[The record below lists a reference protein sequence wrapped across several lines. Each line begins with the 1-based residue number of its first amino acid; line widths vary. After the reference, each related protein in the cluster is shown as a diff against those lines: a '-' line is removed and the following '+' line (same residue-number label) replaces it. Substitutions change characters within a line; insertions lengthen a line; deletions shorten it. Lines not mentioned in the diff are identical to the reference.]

1 MKMNY
6 DTLVN
11 EQGYTYF
18 GSLGDYSLY
27 IKIDNIEDNYYYK
40 AYILWHENVR
50 KNGQE
55 KLISNVDL
63 DLIKIAMIEI
73 DKTDNNDEREM
84 HVSLINDL
92 LGI

>member
-1 MKMNY
+1 MNY

-27 IKIDNIEDNYYYK
+27 INIEDNYYYK
-40 AYILWHENVR
+40 AYILWHENV
-50 KNGQE
+50 KSYGQE
-55 KLISNVDL
+55 KLISNVEL
-63 DLIKIAMIEI
+63 NLIKIAMTEI

>member
-18 GSLGDYSLY
+18 GSLGDYDLY
-27 IKIDNIEDNYYYK
+27 IKLDNIEDNYYYK
-40 AYILWHENVR
+40 AYILWHENV
-50 KNGQE
+50 KSYGQE
-55 KLISNVDL
+55 KLINNVEL
-63 DLIKIAMIEI
+63 DLIKIAMTEI

>member
-27 IKIDNIEDNYYYK
+27 IKLDNIEENYYYK
-40 AYILWHENVR
+40 AYIFWHENV
-50 KNGQE
+50 KSYGQE
-55 KLISNVDL
+55 KLISNVEL
-63 DLIKIAMIEI
+63 DLIKIAITEI
-73 DKTDNNDEREM
+73 DKTDNSDEREM

-92 LGI
+92 LGV

>member
-11 EQGYTYF
+11 ELGYTYF
-18 GSLGDYSLY
+18 DDFGDYDLY
-27 IKIDNIEDNYYYK
+27 VNLDNIEGSYYYK

-50 KNGQE
+50 KYGQE
-55 KLISNVDL
+55 KLIRNVDL
-63 DLIKIAMIEI
+63 DIIKIAMIEI
-73 DKTDNNDEREM
+73 DKADDSYEREI
-84 HVSLINDL
+84 HVNLVNDT

>member
-27 IKIDNIEDNYYYK
+27 INIEGNYYYK
-40 AYILWHENVR
+40 AYILWHENV
-50 KNGQE
+50 KSYGQE
-55 KLISNVDL
+55 KLISNVEL
-63 DLIKIAMIEI
+63 DLIKIAITEI

>member
-1 MKMNY
+1 MNY

-27 IKIDNIEDNYYYK
+27 INIEGNYYYK
-40 AYILWHENVR
+40 AYILWHENV
-50 KNGQE
+50 KSYGQE
-55 KLISNVDL
+55 KLISNVEL
-63 DLIKIAMIEI
+63 DLIKIAMAEI
-73 DKTDNNDEREM
+73 DKTDNNDEREI

-92 LGI
+92 LGVQSK

>member
-1 MKMNY
+1 MNY

-27 IKIDNIEDNYYYK
+27 IKIYNIEDNYCYK
-40 AYILWHENVR
+40 AYILWHENV
-50 KNGQE
+50 KSYGQE
-55 KLISNVDL
+55 KLISDVEI
-63 DLIKIAMIEI
+63 DLIKIAIAEI
-73 DKTDNNDEREM
+73 DETDNNDEREM

>member
-27 IKIDNIEDNYYYK
+27 IKLDNIQDNYYYK
-40 AYILWHENVR
+40 AYILWHENV
-50 KNGQE
+50 KSYGQE
-55 KLISNVDL
+55 KLISNVEL

-73 DKTDNNDEREM
+73 DKADDSYEREI
-84 HVSLINDL
+84 HVNLVNNT

>member
-27 IKIDNIEDNYYYK
+27 INIEDNYYYK
-40 AYILWHENVR
+40 AYILWHENV
-50 KNGQE
+50 KSYGQE
-55 KLISNVDL
+55 KLISNVEL
-63 DLIKIAMIEI
+63 DLIKIAITEI

>member
-11 EQGYTYF
+11 ELGYTYF
-18 GSLGDYSLY
+18 DDFGDYDLY
-27 IKIDNIEDNYYYK
+27 VKLDNIEDNYYYK
-40 AYILWHENVR
+40 AYILWHENV
-50 KNGQE
+50 KSHGQE
-55 KLISNVDL
+55 KLISNFEL

-73 DKTDNNDEREM
+73 DTTDNNYELEM
-84 HVSLINDL
+84 HVNVIHDI

>member
-18 GSLGDYSLY
+18 GDFGDYSLY
-27 IKIDNIEDNYYYK
+27 IKIYNIEDNYCYK
-40 AYILWHENVR
+40 AYILWHENVG
-50 KNGQE
+50 KKGQE
-55 KLISNVDL
+55 KLISDVEL
-63 DLIKIAMIEI
+63 DLIKISMIDINE
-73 DKTDNNDEREM
+73 TDNNDEREM

>member
-27 IKIDNIEDNYYYK
+27 INIEDNYYYK

-55 KLISNVDL
+55 KLISNVEL
-63 DLIKIAMIEI
+63 DLIKIAIAEI

-92 LGI
+92 LGV

>member
-27 IKIDNIEDNYYYK
+27 INIEDNYYYK
-40 AYILWHENVR
+40 AYILWHENV
-50 KNGQE
+50 KSYGQE
-55 KLISNVDL
+55 KLISNVEL
-63 DLIKIAMIEI
+63 NLIKIAMTEI

>member
-27 IKIDNIEDNYYYK
+27 INIEDNYYYK
-40 AYILWHENVR
+40 AYILWHENV
-50 KNGQE
+50 KSHGQE
-55 KLISNVDL
+55 KLISNVEL
-63 DLIKIAMIEI
+63 DLIKIAITEI
-73 DKTDNNDEREM
+73 DKTDDNDEREM

-92 LGI
+92 LGV

>member
-27 IKIDNIEDNYYYK
+27 INIEDNYYYK

-55 KLISNVDL
+55 KLISNVEL
-63 DLIKIAMIEI
+63 DLIKIAITEI

-92 LGI
+92 LGV

>member
-11 EQGYTYF
+11 ELGYTYF
-18 GSLGDYSLY
+18 NDFGDYDLY
-27 IKIDNIEDNYYYK
+27 IKLDNIEDNYYYK

-73 DKTDNNDEREM
+73 DETDNNDEREM

>member
-11 EQGYTYF
+11 KLGYTYF
-18 GSLGDYSLY
+18 DDFGDYDLY
-27 IKIDNIEDNYYYK
+27 VKLDNIQDDYYYK
-40 AYILWHENVR
+40 AYINWHENVG

-55 KLISNVDL
+55 KLISNFGL

-73 DKTDNNDEREM
+73 DRTDNIYELEM
-84 HVSLINDL
+84 HVNVIHDT

>member
-11 EQGYTYF
+11 ELGYTYF
-18 GSLGDYSLY
+18 DNFGDYDLY
-27 IKIDNIEDNYYYK
+27 IKLDNIEDNYYYK
-40 AYILWHENVR
+40 AYILWHENV
-50 KNGQE
+50 KSHGQE
-55 KLISNVDL
+55 KIITNLDL

-73 DKTDNNDEREM
+73 DKADDSYEREI
-84 HVSLINDL
+84 HVNLVNDT

>member
-27 IKIDNIEDNYYYK
+27 INIEDNYYYK
-40 AYILWHENVR
+40 AYILWHENVE

-55 KLISNVDL
+55 KLISNVEL
-63 DLIKIAMIEI
+63 DLIKIAITEI

>member
-11 EQGYTYF
+11 ELGYTYF
-18 GSLGDYSLY
+18 DDFGDYDLY
-27 IKIDNIEDNYYYK
+27 VKLDNTEDNYYK

-73 DKTDNNDEREM
+73 NETDNNDEREV

>member
-1 MKMNY
+1 MNY

-27 IKIDNIEDNYYYK
+27 INIEGNYYYK
-40 AYILWHENVR
+40 AYILWHENV
-50 KNGQE
+50 KSYGQE
-55 KLISNVDL
+55 KPISNVEL
-63 DLIKIAMIEI
+63 DLIKIAITEI